1 MCRMNRNASTQ
12 RIEKDPALFSDP
24 PGFRCL
30 TFCINLIRATN
41 NMRLIKQQ
49 VDKIYSQYN
58 VTIDVGFAI
67 DDTMMRVY
75 HREAEETLTYRLPD
89 VAKNCLHNT
98 SLGKAFL
105 STLTESEL
113 EQTLDRIYLHART
126 KKTISDKDQLLAE
139 IEKIHKRG
147 YAMCVEEYLVG
158 LITIGSPL
166 ISSHS
171 GEGIGAVSF
180 DFSILQNN
188 ADEIEKNYADRIKK
202 AAAALSE
209 CLHR

>member
-1 MCRMNRNASTQ
+1 
-12 RIEKDPALFSDP
+12 
-24 PGFRCL
+24 
-30 TFCINLIRATN
+30 
-41 NMRLIKQQ
+41 MRLIKQQ